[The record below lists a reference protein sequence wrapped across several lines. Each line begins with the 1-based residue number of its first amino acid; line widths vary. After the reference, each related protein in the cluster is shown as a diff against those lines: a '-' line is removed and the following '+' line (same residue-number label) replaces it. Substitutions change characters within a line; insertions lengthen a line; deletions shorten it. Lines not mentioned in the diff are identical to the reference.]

1 MCTRLAFCRAL
12 GECWN
17 IPFRDE
23 LFLNLLLLLTC
34 GQSSGILLYIL
45 LEEVGHFQKMN
56 VSPPK
61 RRTIAEIA
69 SKAGVSI
76 PTVSRVLNNR
86 PDVAPGTRERV
97 EQAIKESRCIR
108 RREVNGLRKE
118 NNSII
123 DVLVTDLSVL
133 LKLKLCKVPGQAG
146 T

>member
-1 MCTRLAFCRAL
+1 MHQT
-12 GECWN
+12 
-17 IPFRDE
+17 
-23 LFLNLLLLLTC
+23 
-34 GQSSGILLYIL
+34 SSNRSII
-45 LEEVGHFQKMN
+45 
-56 VSPPK
+56 
-61 RRTIAEIA
+61 TEIEA
-69 SKAGVSI
+69 KAGVSS

-86 PDVAPGTRERV
+86 PDVTPGTRERV
-97 EQAIKESRCIR
+97 EQVIKESRCIR

>member
-1 MCTRLAFCRAL
+1 MHQT
-12 GECWN
+12 
-17 IPFRDE
+17 
-23 LFLNLLLLLTC
+23 
-34 GQSSGILLYIL
+34 SSNRSI
-45 LEEVGHFQKMN
+45 
-56 VSPPK
+56 
-61 RRTIAEIA
+61 IAEIEA
-69 SKAGVSI
+69 KAGVSI

-86 PDVAPGTRERV
+86 PDVIPGTRERV

-133 LKLKLCKVPGQAG
+133 RKLKLCKVPGQAG